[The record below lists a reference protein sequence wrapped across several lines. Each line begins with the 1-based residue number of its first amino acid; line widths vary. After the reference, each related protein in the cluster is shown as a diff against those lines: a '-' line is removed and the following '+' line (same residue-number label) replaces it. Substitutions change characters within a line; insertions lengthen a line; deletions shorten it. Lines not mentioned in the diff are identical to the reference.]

1 MPESLGAPADRFPPT
16 RLSVLTRLRDG
27 DDPAR
32 AAAFAVLA
40 GAYWRPV
47 YAYLRLQWREEP
59 ADAEDLTQGFLAAAW
74 EKGFLGGYD
83 PSRARFRT
91 FLRTCLDRHVM
102 NHRKAARAGK
112 RGGGNVELRLDFAD
126 AEGQVRTR
134 EIPDQSGPEEL
145 FHREFVRELFTRAV
159 TRLREEFEQR
169 GRGAAYAAFERHDL
183 GPDDGAGYAAIA
195 AELGL
200 TVSQVTNHLHAARR
214 RFRELVLDQ
223 LRELSGSDA
232 EFREEAREILGV
244 ELE

>member
-1 MPESLGAPADRFPPT
+1 MADSLGAPAGRFPPT

-27 DDPAR
+27 DEPDR
-32 AAAFAVLA
+32 AAAFALLA

-47 YAYLRLQWREEP
+47 YTYLRLQWREEP

-83 PSRARFRT
+83 PTRSRFRT
-91 FLRTCLDRHVM
+91 YLRTCLDRHVL
-102 NHRKAARAGK
+102 NHRKGERALK
-112 RGGGNVELRLDFAD
+112 RGGGVAALPLDFAG

-134 EIPDQSGPEEL
+134 EVPDQDGPEEI
-145 FHREFVRELFTRAV
+145 FHREFVRELFTGAV
-159 TRLREEFEQR
+159 TRLRREFEQR

-183 GPDDGAGYAAIA
+183 GPADGASYAVIA
-195 AELGL
+195 AELGVS
-200 TVSQVTNHLHAARR
+200 VSQVTNYLHAARR

-223 LRELSGSDA
+223 LRELSGSEA

-244 ELE
+244 ELD